1 MENKKIEKKLEQR
14 LPEGTFAT
22 CSYARLSDKYCMK
35 YGNYPAMKF
44 DEAHWQY
51 YCLGDGNCDKFFS

>member
-22 CSYARLSDKYCMK
+22 CAWLRVTDHWCTKYNNDAKLAQPDWRYDHYCMS
-35 YGNYPAMKF
+35 
-44 DEAHWQY
+44 
-51 YCLGDGNCDKFFS
+51 DGGCDR